1 MTEINQEN
9 AAEGERRIKDHEEKL
24 KLLESSKDK
33 IINQLQRDLEKWISS
48 MHESK
53 QKEAELSESNLKLK
67 NYSTQLADKQNSIK
81 ELEK

>member
-9 AAEGERRIKDHEEKL
+9 AAEGERRIKEHEEKL
-24 KLLESSKDK
+24 KLLESSK

-67 NYSTQLADKQNSIK
+67 NYSTQLADMQNSIK

>member
-9 AAEGERRIKDHEEKL
+9 AVEGERRIKEHEEKL

-33 IINQLQRDLEKWISS
+33 IINQLQKDLEKWISS

-67 NYSTQLADKQNSIK
+67 NYSTQLADMQNSIK

>member
-48 MHESK
+48 MHDSK

>member
-9 AAEGERRIKDHEEKL
+9 AAEGERRIKEHEEKL

-67 NYSTQLADKQNSIK
+67 NYSTQLADMQNSIK

>member
-67 NYSTQLADKQNSIK
+67 NYSTQLADMQNSIK